1 MVDISSITGTVQSGQ
16 AKTNASSQTLSA
28 DMNTFLTLLTTQL
41 KYQDP
46 LDPMDTAE
54 FTNQLVQYSSVEQAI
69 QTNTKLDNLLSL
81 TISNLGAQAVSYIG
95 KTAQV
100 LGDVMPLEGGKAK
113 AAYTLSKDVSS
124 VTITVKDM
132 NGKVVYSETGETTS
146 GTHEFTW
153 DGKDSNGNQLEDGA
167 YQIVVST
174 KVGSGETSATVTTT
188 IFGKVTGVAS
198 DSNGVYIGLGDAVT
212 AGLGDIL
219 TIRDD
224 NYFDKDE
231 GTGDET
237 TPPEGG
243 DGGTEEGDGTGEA
256 GDGAVEQASRILKN
270 VAEAAVSAATL
281 GLL

>member
-1 MVDISSITGTVQSGQ
+1 M
-16 AKTNASSQTLSA
+16 
-28 DMNTFLTLLTTQL
+28 
-41 KYQDP
+41 
-46 LDPMDTAE
+46 
-54 FTNQLVQYSSVEQAI
+54 
-69 QTNTKLDNLLSL
+69 
-81 TISNLGAQAVSYIG
+81 SNLGAQAVSYIG
-95 KTAQV
+95 KIAQV
-100 LGDVMPLEGGKAK
+100 LGDVMPLEDGHAK
-113 AAYTLSKDVSS
+113 ATYTLDKNVESAVIM
-124 VTITVKDM
+124 VTDLDG
-132 NGKVVYSETGETTS
+132 NVVYSEQGKIVA
-146 GTHEFTW
+146 GTHDFEW
-153 DGKDSNGNQLEDGA
+153 DGKDSDGNQLPDGA

>member
-1 MVDISSITGTVQSGQ
+1 M
-16 AKTNASSQTLSA
+16 
-28 DMNTFLTLLTTQL
+28 
-41 KYQDP
+41 
-46 LDPMDTAE
+46 
-54 FTNQLVQYSSVEQAI
+54 
-69 QTNTKLDNLLSL
+69 
-81 TISNLGAQAVSYIG
+81 
-95 KTAQV
+95 
-100 LGDVMPLEGGKAK
+100 
-113 AAYTLSKDVSS
+113 
-124 VTITVKDM
+124 
-132 NGKVVYSETGETTS
+132 
-146 GTHEFTW
+146 
-153 DGKDSNGNQLEDGA
+153 
-167 YQIVVST
+167 
-174 KVGSGETSATVTTT
+174 
-188 IFGKVTGVAS
+188 AS